1 MSRTPVAVRS
11 KEYVCGGLMAVI
23 VGSNP
28 TEAMD
33 VRPLCLLCL
42 VNVGA
47 FATGLITRSKGS

>member
-1 MSRTPVAVRS
+1 
-11 KEYVCGGLMAVI
+11 MAEI
-23 VGSNP
+23 AGSNP

-47 FATGLITRSKGS
+47 SATG